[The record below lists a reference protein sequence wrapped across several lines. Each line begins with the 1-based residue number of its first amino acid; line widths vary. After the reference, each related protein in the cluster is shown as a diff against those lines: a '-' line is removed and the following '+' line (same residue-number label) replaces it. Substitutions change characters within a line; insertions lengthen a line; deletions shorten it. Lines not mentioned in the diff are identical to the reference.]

1 MFEPPCIIWLIRS
14 GIKKW
19 AGQVA
24 RMWMKRNA
32 YTVLVRNEEQLE
44 DQGVNS
50 MIILDW
56 IVGVIGGRVLDFSD
70 KYI

>member
-1 MFEPPCIIWLIRS
+1 
-14 GIKKW
+14 
-19 AGQVA
+19 
-24 RMWMKRNA
+24 MKRNA
-32 YTVLVRNEEQLE
+32 YTVLVGNEEQLE

-70 KYI
+70 KYV